1 MKIYGLIGRAVNYSY
16 SPLIHNTAFEQLELP
31 CRYTIFNIA
40 EETLVADALK
50 GARALGIAG
59 FSVTIPY
66 KTTVVPLMDSLS
78 EEAQSIQAVNTI
90 VNHEGTL
97 FGHNTDIA
105 GFAAPLLPHAEFI
118 KGRPVAILGSGGAS
132 RAAIEAFRRQFSPS
146 AITLFMR
153 NPKRKDAFSECYIT
167 ESAVN
172 RCALDDLKVN
182 GSDASAILRNS
193 AVVVNATPVG
203 TLGRPDSN
211 LSPVPTGNNLLHD
224 GQIIYDMVYNPIDTP
239 LLLAAKKAGA
249 MTIPGMEMLLA
260 QGAAA
265 FRLWTGLEMPVEA
278 VRRVLLHEIG
288 ETAV

>member
-1 MKIYGLIGRAVNYSY
+1 MSGVMKIYGLIGRAVNYSY

-105 GFAAPLLPHAEFI
+105 GFAAPSY
-118 KGRPVAILGSGGAS
+118 R
-132 RAAIEAFRRQFSPS
+132 
-146 AITLFMR
+146 TL
-153 NPKRKDAFSECYIT
+153 NS
-167 ESAVN
+167 
-172 RCALDDLKVN
+172 
-182 GSDASAILRNS
+182 LR
-193 AVVVNATPVG
+193 
-203 TLGRPDSN
+203 
-211 LSPVPTGNNLLHD
+211 
-224 GQIIYDMVYNPIDTP
+224 
-239 LLLAAKKAGA
+239 
-249 MTIPGMEMLLA
+249 
-260 QGAAA
+260 
-265 FRLWTGLEMPVEA
+265 A
-278 VRRVLLHEIG
+278 VRSPFLVAEEPPVLQLRHS
-288 ETAV
+288 AASSARQQ